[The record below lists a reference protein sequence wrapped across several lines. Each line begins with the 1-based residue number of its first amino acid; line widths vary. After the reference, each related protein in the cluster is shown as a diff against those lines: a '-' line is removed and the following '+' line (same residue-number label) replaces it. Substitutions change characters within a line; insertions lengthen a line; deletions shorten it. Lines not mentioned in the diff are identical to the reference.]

1 MDKTYSRYGDLLD
14 KAMKKKEDRMLASAM
29 RIRDNI
35 NAENKR
41 KEQEKFRRELKKESD
56 QIEEQ
61 NRQQETLDFA
71 NAMLDRYKQRRE
83 EERKR
88 KEAEDG
94 CRYLSYKRDVIKIN
108 VTRKLCSGSPDE
120 LVSLINFFS
129 IFLKRKGCIYNK

>member
-41 KEQEKFRRELKKESD
+41 KEQEKLRRELKKESD

-88 KEAEDG
+88 KEAEEDERRRRG
-94 CRYLSYKRDVIKIN
+94 SSRRFVENMNWMDAAISHTKEMLSK
-108 VTRKLCSGSPDE
+108 
-120 LVSLINFFS
+120 
-129 IFLKRKGCIYNK
+129 

>member
-88 KEAEDG
+88 KEAEEEERKRRESSRRFVEHMNWMDAAISPTKEM
-94 CRYLSYKRDVIKIN
+94 LSK
-108 VTRKLCSGSPDE
+108 
-120 LVSLINFFS
+120 
-129 IFLKRKGCIYNK
+129 

>member
-35 NAENKR
+35 NVENKR

-88 KEAEDG
+88 KEAEEEERKRRESSRRFVEHMNWMDAAISHTKET
-94 CRYLSYKRDVIKIN
+94 LSK
-108 VTRKLCSGSPDE
+108 
-120 LVSLINFFS
+120 
-129 IFLKRKGCIYNK
+129 

>member
-41 KEQEKFRRELKKESD
+41 KEQEKIRREFEKEAD
-56 QIEEQ
+56 RIEEQ

-71 NAMLDRYKQRRE
+71 NAMLDRYKQKQE
-83 EERKR
+83 AERKR
-88 KEAEDG
+88 KEAEEEERRRREASRRFVENMNWMDAAISHTKEM
-94 CRYLSYKRDVIKIN
+94 LSK
-108 VTRKLCSGSPDE
+108 
-120 LVSLINFFS
+120 
-129 IFLKRKGCIYNK
+129 

>member
-88 KEAEDG
+88 KEAEEEERKRRESSRRFVEHMNWMDAAISHTKET
-94 CRYLSYKRDVIKIN
+94 LSK
-108 VTRKLCSGSPDE
+108 
-120 LVSLINFFS
+120 
-129 IFLKRKGCIYNK
+129 

>member
-1 MDKTYSRYGDLLD
+1 MDKTHSRYGDLLN

-83 EERKR
+83 AERKKKEAEEEERKR
-88 KEAEDG
+88 RESSRRFVEHMNWMDAAISHTKEM
-94 CRYLSYKRDVIKIN
+94 LSK
-108 VTRKLCSGSPDE
+108 
-120 LVSLINFFS
+120 
-129 IFLKRKGCIYNK
+129 

>member
-1 MDKTYSRYGDLLD
+1 MDKTHSRYGDLLD
-14 KAMKKKEDRMLASAM
+14 KAMKKKEDKMLASAM

-41 KEQEKFRRELKKESD
+41 KEQEKLRRELEKESD
-56 QIEEQ
+56 RIEEQ

-88 KEAEDG
+88 KEAEEEERRRRESSRRFVEHMNWMDAAISHTIEM
-94 CRYLSYKRDVIKIN
+94 LSK
-108 VTRKLCSGSPDE
+108 
-120 LVSLINFFS
+120 
-129 IFLKRKGCIYNK
+129 

>member
-61 NRQQETLDFA
+61 NRQ
-71 NAMLDRYKQRRE
+71 
-83 EERKR
+83 
-88 KEAEDG
+88 
-94 CRYLSYKRDVIKIN
+94 
-108 VTRKLCSGSPDE
+108 
-120 LVSLINFFS
+120 
-129 IFLKRKGCIYNK
+129 

>member
-14 KAMKKKEDRMLASAM
+14 KAMKKKEDRMLAAAM

-88 KEAEDG
+88 KEAEEEERKRRESSRRFVEHMNWMDAAISHTKEM
-94 CRYLSYKRDVIKIN
+94 LSK
-108 VTRKLCSGSPDE
+108 
-120 LVSLINFFS
+120 
-129 IFLKRKGCIYNK
+129 

>member
-88 KEAEDG
+88 KEAEEEERKRRESSRRFVEHMNWMDAAISHTKEM
-94 CRYLSYKRDVIKIN
+94 LSK
-108 VTRKLCSGSPDE
+108 
-120 LVSLINFFS
+120 
-129 IFLKRKGCIYNK
+129 

>member
-14 KAMKKKEDRMLASAM
+14 KAMKKKEDKMLASAM

-41 KEQEKFRRELKKESD
+41 KEQEKLRREFEKEAD
-56 QIEEQ
+56 RIEEQ

-83 EERKR
+83 AERKKKEAEEEERKR
-88 KEAEDG
+88 RESSRRFVEHMNWMDAAISHTKEM
-94 CRYLSYKRDVIKIN
+94 LSK
-108 VTRKLCSGSPDE
+108 
-120 LVSLINFFS
+120 
-129 IFLKRKGCIYNK
+129 

>member
-1 MDKTYSRYGDLLD
+1 MDKTHSRYGDLLD
-14 KAMKKKEDRMLASAM
+14 KAMKKKEDKMLASAM

-41 KEQEKFRRELKKESD
+41 KEQEKLRREFEKESD
-56 QIEEQ
+56 RIEEQ

-88 KEAEDG
+88 KEAEEEERRRRESSRRFVENMNWMDAAISHTKEM
-94 CRYLSYKRDVIKIN
+94 LSK
-108 VTRKLCSGSPDE
+108 
-120 LVSLINFFS
+120 
-129 IFLKRKGCIYNK
+129 

>member
-41 KEQEKFRRELKKESD
+41 KEQEKLRRELKKESD
-56 QIEEQ
+56 QIEKQ

-71 NAMLDRYKQRRE
+71 NVMLDRYKQRRE

-88 KEAEDG
+88 KEAEEEERRRRESSRRFVENMNWMDAAISHTKEM
-94 CRYLSYKRDVIKIN
+94 LSK
-108 VTRKLCSGSPDE
+108 
-120 LVSLINFFS
+120 
-129 IFLKRKGCIYNK
+129 